1 MMQLAHKS
9 ILITGAGSGIGRATA
24 VALARKGARLTLSGR
39 RTEPLEETARLA
51 QVKDSEIMILPGDI
65 TDDAWRKH
73 AVEQIVDR
81 FGGLNIIV
89 NSAGVVSAGR
99 LETID
104 PEDVRTQLEVNL
116 LAPIF
121 LIRTALPALRKS
133 GDAAIVNVSSSIG
146 LVGMPFY
153 APYAAAKGGLARFD
167 EALRRELSDDAIH
180 VMTVYPVA
188 TDTPMME
195 TAVSRSRDSADYD
208 SPEAVAEALVAGL
221 EAGDFA
227 VVRGGDKFA
236 ALVAKNHDDP
246 CQADSQIETM
256 KAGLKARAEH
266 HRSM

>member
-1 MMQLAHKS
+1 MMQLADKS

-39 RTEPLEETARLA
+39 RSEPLEETARLA
-51 QVKDSEIMILPGDI
+51 RVKDSEIMVLPGDI
-65 TDDAWRKH
+65 TDDAWRERT
-73 AVEQIVDR
+73 VEQIVDR

-89 NSAGVVSAGR
+89 NSAGVVSAGP
-99 LETID
+99 LESIS

-116 LAPIF
+116 LAPIL
-121 LIRTALPALRKS
+121 LIRTALPALRQS

-153 APYAAAKGGLARFD
+153 TPYAAAKGGLARFD
-167 EALRRELSDDAIH
+167 EALRRELSDDGIH

-195 TAVSRSRDSADYD
+195 TAEPDPGNRSDYD

-221 EAGDFA
+221 EAGDIA
-227 VVRGGDKFA
+227 VVRGGDDFA
-236 ALVAKNHDDP
+236 ALVAKNHDHP
-246 CQADSQIETM
+246 RQADSQIDTK
-256 KAGLKARAEH
+256 KAGLKARAED

>member
-1 MMQLAHKS
+1 MQLADKS

-24 VALARKGARLTLSGR
+24 VALARKGVRLTLSGR

-51 QVKDSEIMILPGDI
+51 QAKDSETIVLPGDI
-65 TDDAWRKH
+65 TDATWREST
-73 AVEQIVDR
+73 VDQIVQR
-81 FGGLNIIV
+81 FGGLDIIV

-104 PEDVRTQLEVNL
+104 PEDVRTQIEVNL
-116 LAPIF
+116 VAPIL
-121 LIRTALPALRKS
+121 LIRTALPVLRQSS
-133 GDAAIVNVSSSIG
+133 GGAIVNISSSIG

-153 APYAAAKGGLARFD
+153 APYAATKGGLAQFD
-167 EALRRELSDDAIH
+167 EALRRELSGERIH

-195 TAVSRSRDSADYD
+195 TAASDSGNDSDYD

-221 EAGDFA
+221 KADDIA
-227 VVRGGDKFA
+227 VVRGGGDFA
-236 ALVAKNHDDP
+236 ALVATNHEDP
-246 CQADSQIETM
+246 RRADRQIEAM
-256 KAGLKARAEH
+256 KAGFEARATH